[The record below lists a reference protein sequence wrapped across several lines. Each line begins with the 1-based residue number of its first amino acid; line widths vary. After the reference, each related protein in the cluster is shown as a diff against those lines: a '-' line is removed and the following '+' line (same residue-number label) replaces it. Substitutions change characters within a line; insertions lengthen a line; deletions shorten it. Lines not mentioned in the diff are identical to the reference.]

1 MGMRAAEHVVRTRR
15 FGPKLRLRVDL
26 HGVSVFGAGEQRTLI
41 RWEWMEAI
49 TPGDGV
55 TIRSASA
62 ELKLPAGAFGLSAA
76 ALCDRLLA
84 ARSLDK
90 RSEVIAQL
98 AAAGG
103 SS

>member
-1 MGMRAAEHVVRTRR
+1 MRAAEHVLQTRP

-26 HGVSVFGAGEQRTLI
+26 HGVSVFGPGEQRTLI
-41 RWEWMEAI
+41 RWEWMQAI
-49 TPGDGV
+49 EPGDGV

-76 ALCDRLLA
+76 ALCDWLLA

-90 RSEVIAQL
+90 RPELIAQL
-98 AAAGG
+98 AVAQG